1 MGLHC
6 ALAEDDQNDV
16 SALAVDA
23 LGTAVSIAAPP
34 PVLAE
39 LRTVVADLPPAKGG
53 DRELALR
60 PTERGFD
67 LWDDGHLVRQGID
80 PSVAVAT
87 VIWRLNAIAGE
98 STEHVLLHAACVAGP
113 SGGAVLLPG
122 GPGVGKSTLTAACL
136 RAGLSYLS
144 DELAAVDR
152 RTGTITPYAKPL
164 GLSAELLV
172 PASSLGPVA
181 AGPTAPAALVFPRY
195 EPGADVSEVPLDAR
209 WALLALAAHAT
220 NLGVLGRPA
229 LAWLAGVALACP
241 ASQLTYGDATQAV
254 AAVER
259 ASRASDRPVAP
270 VDVLAPVTDATTTVA
285 LGDGLAV
292 LHQPSGKIHVLN
304 PAAAAVWRR
313 AAAAGLGGGRNPG
326 DAGLVE
332 AVLLAADEADLD
344 RSTVSA
350 TIGRLL
356 RAGLLGASVPAGS

>member
-1 MGLHC
+1 MVQPRLRAGVCRGPGGLRRLGLGCKHPCSRPRRDAGCGRHRICRRRRPMGLHC

-80 PSVAVAT
+80 PRVAVAT

-98 STEHVLLHAACVAGP
+98 STEHVVLHAACVAGP

-122 GPGVGKSTLTAACL
+122 GPGVGKSTLTAASL

-181 AGPTAPAALVFPRY
+181 AGPTAPA
-195 EPGADVSEVPLDAR
+195 
-209 WALLALAAHAT
+209 
-220 NLGVLGRPA
+220 
-229 LAWLAGVALACP
+229 
-241 ASQLTYGDATQAV
+241 SQLTYGAATQAV

>member
-1 MGLHC
+1 MVQPRLRAGVCRGPGGLRRLGLGCKHPCSRPRRDAGGGRHRICRRRRPMGLHC

-98 STEHVLLHAACVAGP
+98 STEHVVLHAACVAGP

-122 GPGVGKSTLTAACL
+122 GPGVGKSTLTAASL

-181 AGPTAPAALVFPRY
+181 AGPRAP
-195 EPGADVSEVPLDAR
+195 
-209 WALLALAAHAT
+209 
-220 NLGVLGRPA
+220 
-229 LAWLAGVALACP
+229 
-241 ASQLTYGDATQAV
+241 
-254 AAVER
+254 
-259 ASRASDRPVAP
+259 DRPVAP